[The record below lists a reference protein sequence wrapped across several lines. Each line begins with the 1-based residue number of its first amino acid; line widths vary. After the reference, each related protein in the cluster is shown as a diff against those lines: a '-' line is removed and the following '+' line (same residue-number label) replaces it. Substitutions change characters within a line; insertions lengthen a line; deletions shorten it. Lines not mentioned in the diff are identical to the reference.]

1 VFTPIHKVNGGAEW
15 GNFLLHFFFATMGAG
30 TILGTLVDKGPIVFL
45 FLVILVGIH
54 ALIVFGF
61 GKWFKIDVEMLAV
74 ASQATVG
81 GPSTALA
88 LASSKRWI
96 SLMTPGVLMGLL
108 GYAIGNYI
116 GIAVG
121 QWVKLLIP

>member
-1 VFTPIHKVNGGAEW
+1 
-15 GNFLLHFFFATMGAG
+15 MGAG
-30 TILGTLVDKGPIVFL
+30 TILSTLVEKGPVVFL

-61 GKWFKIDVEMLAV
+61 GKWLKIDVEMLAV

-88 LASSKRWI
+88 LASSKRWF
-96 SLMTPGVLMGLL
+96 SLITPGVLMGLL
-108 GYAIGNYI
+108 GYSIGNYI
-116 GIAVG
+116 GIMVG
-121 QWVKLLIP
+121 QWAKLLVS